1 MGKAASFGD
10 RRAFVPTLRPLHG
23 HTLSNELA
31 LYACSRDY
39 PIFAFSEVFICY
51 SIFCGITV
59 NERGK
64 DMGADPIY
72 RLATVIVG
80 LSFYLR
86 VLAANRSIRQ
96 SERYGESY
104 GLKILML
111 VFLGTVQ
118 AYAPL
123 QAPCILLSHVVRLRR
138 KLVSYRTLYQ
148 YHQSTGTFISYT
160 EPTQFLQ

>member
-10 RRAFVPTLRPLHG
+10 RRAFVPTLRPSHG

-39 PIFAFSEVFICY
+39 PVFAFSEVFICY

-86 VLAANRSIRQ
+86 VLAC
-96 SERYGESY
+96 SEPVN
-104 GLKILML
+104 K
-111 VFLGTVQ
+111 TVR
-118 AYAPL
+118 AL
-123 QAPCILLSHVVRLRR
+123 W
-138 KLVSYRTLYQ
+138 
-148 YHQSTGTFISYT
+148 
-160 EPTQFLQ
+160 